1 MEAFEYLSVL
11 ISIVLGL
18 GITHLLLGFGRWLE
32 RRDTFRPFGPS
43 LAWAGF
49 ILLVH
54 LQTWWTMFG
63 YREYSEWNFLQFT
76 VVLLQPIV
84 LFLLAMV
91 VFPSGETPL
100 RDLRENFFHQRPWLF
115 GLLIVLLGVSL
126 LKDLVRSGS
135 LPDPMN
141 LGFHGV
147 FLCLAVGGLVLK
159 TVRGQR
165 PIAHVGLLSIVAYIT
180 ALFFEL

>member
-1 MEAFEYLSVL
+1 VEAFEYLSVI

-18 GITHLLLGFGRWLE
+18 GITHLLMGFGRWLE
-32 RRDTFRPFGPS
+32 HRDTFRPFGPT

-49 ILLVH
+49 ILLAH

-63 YREYSEWNFLQFT
+63 YRMYAEWNFLQFAL
-76 VVLLQPIV
+76 VLLQPII

-91 VFPSGETPL
+91 VFPSGDAPQ

-126 LKDLVRSGS
+126 LKDLVRQGS
-135 LPDPMN
+135 LPDAVN
-141 LGFHGV
+141 LAFHGV
-147 FLCLAVGGLVLK
+147 FLCFAVGGMALK
-159 TVRGQR
+159 TDRGQR
-165 PIAHVGLLSIVAYIT
+165 PLAYGALFSIVGYI
-180 ALFFEL
+180 AVLFFRL